1 MIKYQHLMFSVVV
14 RSSLK
19 HIWVKISM
27 VTKYDVI
34 SSRWSSHF
42 WVKVHVFSTFFNNK
56 SNSGGWNHANCLSVI
71 FHVKH
76 KKSLFLAVL
85 TWFLILGKIQEG
97 DHCWWRSR
105 PPAAPLPIKYTLSCQ
120 GDQRLSTEG
129 KTFRNAAK
137 NQKLPRWG
145 MNLGAL
151 VK

>member
-42 WVKVHVFSTFFNNK
+42 WVKVHVFQLFSTIRANLVAEITQIAYPLFFMSSTK
-56 SNSGGWNHANCLSVI
+56 NHHFSRL
-71 FHVKH
+71 
-76 KKSLFLAVL
+76 
-85 TWFLILGKIQEG
+85 WFLILGKIQEG

-137 NQKLPRWG
+137 KSKTTTVGVWIC
-145 MNLGAL
+145 
-151 VK
+151 VH

>member
-56 SNSGGWNHANCLSVI
+56 SKSCGWNHAKCLSVI
-71 FHVKH
+71 FQ
-76 KKSLFLAVL
+76 KSPFLAVL

-105 PPAAPLPIKYTLSCQ
+105 HPAAPLPIKYTLSCQ

-129 KTFRNAAK
+129 KTFRNTAK
-137 NQKLPRWG
+137 NQKLLRWG
-145 MNLGAL
+145 YEFACTG
-151 VK
+151 